1 MTLSSLR
8 VALYARVS
16 SQQQA
21 DANTIASQV
30 EALQARIRADALR
43 VTAEACFLDEGY
55 SGSTLLRPALE
66 RLRDQAAAG
75 TLDRLYVHSP
85 DRLARNYALQV
96 LLLDEWQRAGV
107 EVVFLNRPI
116 GKSPEEDLLLQ
127 VQGMMAEYERAKILE
142 RSRRGKRH
150 GAQAGSVNV
159 LCGAPYGYRYIGKHE
174 GGGRARYE
182 IQEEHARVVRL
193 LFTWVGL
200 ERCSIGE
207 VCRRLQAQALP
218 SPKGKPYWDRT
229 TVWGILKNPAYKG
242 QAQFGKTQVGPRRPR
257 LRPLRGKK
265 AQPRHAVTTYD
276 TPEADRIAIAV
287 PALVTEEVFAAV
299 AEQLQE
305 NRRRSRTGR
314 RGARYLL
321 QGLLVCAHCGY
332 AYYGKPLSKSAR
344 KGKTRDYAYY
354 RCVGT
359 DAYRF
364 GGQRVCS
371 NQQCRTDLLDKAVWD
386 DACALLA
393 DPERVR
399 REQERRRRGRKGKGG
414 RPSEQVGKLMEK
426 VRCGIGRL
434 IDAYG
439 EGLLEKDEFEP
450 RIRAAR
456 ERLARLESEAE
467 AAAKRESEAADFAA
481 AVEQLEAFAQ
491 RVGDG
496 LRQADWDTRRAVLRA
511 LIKQVEVGKEAIRVV
526 YKVNPHPFDQGPERG
541 RSQDCWRGER
551 RPLRNTAALVLVAG
565 CSPGPPAF
573 VALFDRCFQPAFE
586 QPQQAAIRDAPGHR
600 FHERAVRDAVEVTAQ
615 VRIDDFC
622 MPRLEQRMDAAH
634 RVQGVP
640 SLAVSVLFR
649 L

>member
-1 MTLSSLR
+1 MTSSSLR
-8 VALYARVS
+8 AALYARVS

-21 DANTIASQV
+21 EANTIGSQV
-30 EALQARIRADALR
+30 EALQARVRADGLH
-43 VTAEACFLDEGY
+43 VPAECCFLDEGY

-75 TLDRLYVHSP
+75 ALDRLYVHSP

-150 GAQAGSVNV
+150 AARAGSVNV
-159 LCGAPYGYRYIGKHE
+159 LCGAPYGYRYIGRHE
-174 GGGRARYE
+174 GGGHARYE
-182 IQEEHARVVRL
+182 IHEEHARVVQQ

-207 VCRRLQAQALP
+207 VCRRLQARQIP

-265 AQPRHAVTTYD
+265 AQPRRAVGVYD
-276 TPEADRIAIAV
+276 TPEADRIAIEV
-287 PALVTEEVFAAV
+287 PALVSAEVFAAV
-299 AEQLQE
+299 AEQLLE
-305 NRRRSRTGR
+305 NRRRCRTRR
-314 RGARYLL
+314 RGACYLL
-321 QGLLVCAHCGY
+321 QGLLVCGTCGY
-332 AYYGKPLSKSAR
+332 AYYGKPLSQSAR

-371 NQQCRTDLLDKAVWD
+371 NGQCRTDLLDKAVWE

-399 REQERRRRGRKGKGG
+399 REHERRRRRQKKKGG
-414 RPSEQVGKLMEK
+414 RPSEQVGRLIEK
-426 VRCGIGRL
+426 VRRGISRL

-439 EGLLEKDEFEP
+439 EGLLEKAEFEP
-450 RIRAAR
+450 RIREAR
-456 ERLARLESEAE
+456 ERLARLENE
-467 AAAKRESEAADFAA
+467 AAVTAKRESEEADFAT
-481 AVEQLEAFAQ
+481 AVEQFAAFAE

-496 LRQADWDTRRAVLRA
+496 LREADWDTRRAILRA
-511 LIKQVEVGKEAIRVV
+511 LIKHVEVGKDAARVV
-526 YKVNPHPFDQGPERG
+526 YKVNPDPFDHGPKRG
-541 RSQDCWRGER
+541 RSQDCWKG
-551 RPLRNTAALVLVAG
+551 
-565 CSPGPPAF
+565 
-573 VALFDRCFQPAFE
+573 DQPAAG
-586 QPQQAAIRDAPGHR
+586 QHLPDRTR
-600 FHERAVRDAVEVTAQ
+600 SVRRRHAEARLPTWRTA
-615 VRIDDFC
+615 
-622 MPRLEQRMDAAH
+622 EA
-634 RVQGVP
+634 
-640 SLAVSVLFR
+640 
-649 L
+649 

>member
-1 MTLSSLR
+1 MTPSPLR

-21 DANTIASQV
+21 EASTIGSQV
-30 EALQARIRADALR
+30 EALRARIRADGLR
-43 VTAEACFLDEGY
+43 VPAGACFLDEGY

-66 RLRDQAAAG
+66 RLRDQVAAG
-75 TLDRLYVHSP
+75 ALDRLYVHSP

-96 LLLDEWQRAGV
+96 LLLDEWQRAGL

-116 GKSPEEDLLLQ
+116 GQSPEEDLLLQ

-150 GAQAGSVNV
+150 AARAGSVNV
-159 LCGAPYGYRYIGKHE
+159 LCGAPYGYRYVGKHE

-182 IQEEHARVVRL
+182 IHEEHARVVRQI
-193 LFTWVGL
+193 FAWVGL

-207 VCRRLQAQALP
+207 VCRRLQAQQTP
-218 SPKGKPYWDRT
+218 SPKGKPSWDRT

-257 LRPLRGKK
+257 LRPARGNK
-265 AQPRHAVTTYD
+265 AQPRRAVGVYD
-276 TPEADRIAIAV
+276 TAEADRIAIEV
-287 PALVTEEVFAAV
+287 PALVGEEVFAAV

-305 NRRRSRTGR
+305 NRRRCRTRR

-321 QGLLVCAHCGY
+321 QGLLVCGTCGY
-332 AYYGKPLSKSAR
+332 AYYGKPLSRSAR

-364 GGQRVCS
+364 GGHRVCS
-371 NQQCRTDLLDKAVWD
+371 NGQCRTDLLDRAVWE

-399 REQERRRRGRKGKGG
+399 REHVRRRRGRKKQGS
-414 RPSEQVGKLMEK
+414 RPSEQVGKLIEK
-426 VRCGIGRL
+426 VRRGMSRL

-439 EGLLEKDEFEP
+439 EGLLEKAEFEP
-450 RIRAAR
+450 RIREAR
-456 ERLARLESEAE
+456 ERLARLESEA
-467 AAAKRESEAADFAA
+467 AVAAKRESEEADFAA

-491 RVGDG
+491 RVGEG
-496 LRQADWDTRRAVLRA
+496 LREADWDTRRAILCA
-511 LIKQVEVGKEAIRVV
+511 LIKHVEVGKEALRVV
-526 YKVNPHPFDQGPERG
+526 YKVHPDPFDHGPQRG
-541 RSQDCWRGER
+541 RSQDCWRG
-551 RPLRNTAALVLVAG
+551 
-565 CSPGPPAF
+565 
-573 VALFDRCFQPAFE
+573 DQPY
-586 QPQQAAIRDAPGHR
+586 
-600 FHERAVRDAVEVTAQ
+600 
-615 VRIDDFC
+615 
-622 MPRLEQRMDAAH
+622 PR
-634 RVQGVP
+634 
-640 SLAVSVLFR
+640 
-649 L
+649 

>member
-1 MTLSSLR
+1 MTSPPLR
-8 VALYARVS
+8 AALYARVS

-21 DANTIASQV
+21 EANTIASQV
-30 EALQARIRADALR
+30 EALQARIRADGLR
-43 VTAEACFLDEGY
+43 VPADLCFLDEGY

-75 TLDRLYVHSP
+75 ALDRLYVHSP

-127 VQGMMAEYERAKILE
+127 VQGMMAECERAKILE

-150 GAQAGSVNV
+150 AARAGSVNV
-159 LCGAPYGYRYIGKHE
+159 LCGAPYGYRYVGKHE

-182 IQEEHARVVRL
+182 VHEEHARVVRQ
-193 LFTWVGL
+193 LFAWVGL

-207 VCRRLQAQALP
+207 VCRRLQARQIP

-265 AQPRHAVTTYD
+265 AQPRRAVATYD
-276 TPEADRIAIAV
+276 TPESDRIPIEV
-287 PALVTEEVFAAV
+287 PALVSEELFAAV

-305 NRRRSRTGR
+305 NRRRHRERR
-314 RGARYLL
+314 RGACYLL
-321 QGLLVCAHCGY
+321 QGLLVCGTCGY
-332 AYYGKPLSKSAR
+332 AYYGKPLSRSAR
-344 KGKTRDYAYY
+344 KGKTREYAYY

-364 GGQRVCS
+364 GGQRVCC
-371 NQQCRTDLLDKAVWD
+371 NGQCRTDLLDKAVWD

-393 DPERVR
+393 EPERVR
-399 REQERRRRGRKGKGG
+399 HEHERRHRGRKRKGG
-414 RPSEQVGKLMEK
+414 RPSEQVGKLIEK
-426 VRCGIGRL
+426 VRRGISRL

-439 EGLLEKDEFEP
+439 EGLLEKAEFEP
-450 RIRAAR
+450 RIREAR
-456 ERLARLESEAE
+456 ERLARLEAEAA
-467 AAAKRESEAADFAA
+467 AAAKRESEEADFAA
-481 AVEQLEAFAQ
+481 AVEQLEAFAR

-496 LRQADWDTRRAVLRA
+496 LREADWDTRRAVLRA
-511 LIKQVEVGKEAIRVV
+511 LIKHVEVGKETIRVV
-526 YKVNPHPFDQGPERG
+526 YKVAPHPFEQGLDRG
-541 RSQDCWRGER
+541 HSQDCWRR
-551 RPLRNTAALVLVAG
+551 VQ
-565 CSPGPPAF
+565 PP
-573 VALFDRCFQPAFE
+573 PE
-586 QPQQAAIRDAPGHR
+586 QPGTGPAG
-600 FHERAVRDAVEVTAQ
+600 Q
-615 VRIDDFC
+615 VRRATAD
-622 MPRLEQRMDAAH
+622 PGQHA
-634 RVQGVP
+634 GP
-640 SLAVSVLFR
+640 S
-649 L
+649 

>member
-30 EALQARIRADALR
+30 EALQARIRADELR

-75 TLDRLYVHSP
+75 ALDRLYVHSP

-182 IQEEHARVVRL
+182 IHEEHARVVRL

-207 VCRRLQAQALP
+207 VCRRLQAQAIP

-265 AQPRHAVTTYD
+265 AQPRRAVAVYD
-276 TPEADRIAIAV
+276 TPETDRIAIAV
-287 PALVTEEVFAAV
+287 PALVGEEVFVAV

-305 NRRRSRTGR
+305 NRRRCRTRR
-314 RGARYLL
+314 RGACYLL
-321 QGLLVCAHCGY
+321 QGLLVCGTCGY
-332 AYYGKPLSKSAR
+332 AYYGKPLSQASR

-371 NQQCRTDLLDKAVWD
+371 NGQCRTDLLDKAVWD
-386 DACALLA
+386 DACASWQIRSVCA
-393 DPERVR
+393 ANTSV
-399 REQERRRRGRKGKGG
+399 GVGVRKGKA
-414 RPSEQVGKLMEK
+414 V
-426 VRCGIGRL
+426 
-434 IDAYG
+434 A
-439 EGLLEKDEFEP
+439 
-450 RIRAAR
+450 RAS
-456 ERLARLESEAE
+456 RLANCSR
-467 AAAKRESEAADFAA
+467 KCG
-481 AVEQLEAFAQ
+481 
-491 RVGDG
+491 VGS
-496 LRQADWDTRRAVLRA
+496 
-511 LIKQVEVGKEAIRVV
+511 VG
-526 YKVNPHPFDQGPERG
+526 
-541 RSQDCWRGER
+541 
-551 RPLRNTAALVLVAG
+551 
-565 CSPGPPAF
+565 
-573 VALFDRCFQPAFE
+573 
-586 QPQQAAIRDAPGHR
+586 
-600 FHERAVRDAVEVTAQ
+600 
-615 VRIDDFC
+615 
-622 MPRLEQRMDAAH
+622 
-634 RVQGVP
+634 
-640 SLAVSVLFR
+640 
-649 L
+649 

>member
-8 VALYARVS
+8 IALYARVS

-21 DANTIASQV
+21 EANTIASQV
-30 EALQARIRADALR
+30 EALQARIHADGLR
-43 VTAEACFLDEGY
+43 VEAEACFLDEGY

-75 TLDRLYVHSP
+75 ALDRLYVHSP

-107 EVVFLNRPI
+107 EVLFLNRPI

-150 GAQAGSVNV
+150 AARAGSVNV
-159 LCGAPYGYRYIGKHE
+159 LCGASYGYRYIGKHE

-182 IQEEHARVVRL
+182 IHEEHARVVRL
-193 LFTWVGL
+193 IFTWVGL

-207 VCRRLQAQALP
+207 VCRRLQAQTIP

-242 QAQFGKTQVGPRRPR
+242 QAQFGKTHAGPRRPR

-265 AQPRHAVTTYD
+265 TQSRRAVAVYD
-276 TPEADRIAIAV
+276 TAETDRIAIAV
-287 PALVTEEVFAAV
+287 PALVDENLFAAV

-305 NRRRSRTGR
+305 NRRRCRTRR
-314 RGARYLL
+314 RGACYLL
-321 QGLLVCAHCGY
+321 QGLLVCGTCGY
-332 AYYGKPLSKSAR
+332 AYYGKPVSQASR
-344 KGKTRDYAYY
+344 KGQTRDYAYY

-371 NQQCRTDLLDKAVWD
+371 NGQGRTDLLDKAVWD

-399 REQERRRRGRKGKGG
+399 REHERRRRSKNRNGS
-414 RPSEQVGKLMEK
+414 RPSDQVGKWMEK
-426 VRCGIGRL
+426 VRRGIGRL

-439 EGLLEKDEFEP
+439 EGLLEKAEFEP
-450 RIRAAR
+450 RIREAR

-467 AAAKRESEAADFAA
+467 AAAKRESEEADCAA
-481 AVEQLEAFAQ
+481 AVEQLAAFAQ

-496 LRQADWDTRRAVLRA
+496 LREADWDTRRAILRA
-511 LIKQVEVGKEAIRVV
+511 LIKHVEVGKEAVRVV
-526 YKVNPHPFDQGPERG
+526 YKVNPRPFDEGPERG
-541 RSQDCWRGER
+541 RKQDCWRGDDA
-551 RPLRNTAALVLVAG
+551 PLRGAAALVLVAG
-565 CSPGPPAF
+565 RARLSARSPDSSTGASSQILMSAATGVTQPTRYGLHQF
-573 VALFDRCFQPAFE
+573 V
-586 QPQQAAIRDAPGHR
+586 
-600 FHERAVRDAVEVTAQ
+600 VRNRIEVTAQ
-615 VRIDDFC
+615 VRIDDLC
-622 MPRLEQRMDAAH
+622 MAAVQPRRDLNAGWRA
-634 RVQGVP
+634 
-640 SLAVSVLFR
+640 LVLGR
-649 L
+649 

>member
-1 MTLSSLR
+1 MIRSSLR
-8 VALYARVS
+8 AALYARVS

-21 DANTIASQV
+21 EANTIASQV
-30 EALQARIRADALR
+30 EALQARIQADGLTWEAD
-43 VTAEACFLDEGY
+43 ACFLDEGY

-66 RLRDQAAAG
+66 RLRDQVAAG
-75 TLDRLYVHSP
+75 AVDRLYVHSP

-107 EVVFLNRPI
+107 EVIFLNRPL

-150 GAQAGSVNV
+150 AARAGSVNV
-159 LCGAPYGYRYIGKHE
+159 LCGAPYGYRYVGKHE

-182 IQEEHARVVRL
+182 IHEEHARVVRQI
-193 LFTWVGL
+193 FAWVSL

-207 VCRRLQAQALP
+207 VCRRLQTQQIP

-229 TVWGILKNPAYKG
+229 TVWGILKNSAYKG

-265 AQPRHAVTTYD
+265 QQPRRPVAVYD
-276 TPEADRIAIAV
+276 TPEADRIAIEV
-287 PALVTEEVFAAV
+287 PALVAEEMFAAV

-305 NRRRSRTGR
+305 NRRRCRIRR
-314 RGARYLL
+314 RGACYLL
-321 QGLLVCAHCGY
+321 QGLLVCGSCGY
-332 AYYGKPLSKSAR
+332 AYYGKPLSRSAR

-354 RCVGT
+354 RCVGS

-371 NQQCRTDLLDKAVWD
+371 NGQCRTDLLDKAVWE

-399 REQERRRRGRKGKGG
+399 REHERRRRGQKRKGG
-414 RPSEQVGKLMEK
+414 RPSEQVGKLIEK
-426 VRCGIGRL
+426 VRRGISRL

-439 EGLLEKDEFEP
+439 EGLLERDEFEP
-450 RIRAAR
+450 RIREAR
-456 ERLARLESEAE
+456 ERLARLEREAA
-467 AAAKRESEAADFAA
+467 AAAKRESEEADFAA

-491 RVGDG
+491 RVGEG
-496 LRQADWDTRRAVLRA
+496 LSEADWDTRRAILRA
-511 LIKQVEVGKEAIRVV
+511 LIKHVEVGKEAIRVV
-526 YKVNPHPFDQGPERG
+526 YKVSPNPFDQGPDRG
-541 RSQDCWRGER
+541 RSQDCGRSAHPPLWCFGGFFSPALRGKSIS
-551 RPLRNTAALVLVAG
+551 PLPCGEDFLRHG
-565 CSPGPPAF
+565 SG
-573 VALFDRCFQPAFE
+573 
-586 QPQQAAIRDAPGHR
+586 
-600 FHERAVRDAVEVTAQ
+600 VRWT
-615 VRIDDFC
+615 I
-622 MPRLEQRMDAAH
+622 L
-634 RVQGVP
+634 
-640 SLAVSVLFR
+640 
-649 L
+649 